1 MATSRNEYGAPQLS
15 RPAPPARTVDLLRA
29 RPEASSVTLR
39 GRLPTPGPRRRSTQS
54 LRTINSLETSGL
66 DGGSSGRLMVFAM
79 QHLLE
84 ETMQCV
90 E

>member
-1 MATSRNEYGAPQLS
+1 MSYGAPQLS
-15 RPAPPARTVDLLRA
+15 RPAPPARTVDLLPRT
-29 RPEASSVTLR
+29 SGGVSVTLR
-39 GRLPTPGPRRRSTQS
+39 GRFAYSPGPRRRSTQS

-84 ETMQCV
+84 TMQCV

>member
-1 MATSRNEYGAPQLS
+1 MSTVLRSCPGQRRLLAPSTSS
-15 RPAPPARTVDLLRA
+15 RA

-39 GRLPTPGPRRRSTQS
+39 GRFAYSPGPRRRSTQS